1 MDNGKEYIVAAA
13 YKLNGAGT
21 IAHKRLIYKHKS
33 LWVDNVPSFDDIY
46 DIRIGRHHAEILHIF
61 GKEVDHHTDGF
72 YTSYGR
78 WVDRKEAAEIAI
90 ACGQIKECKYWDNAL
105 DSSDIFH

>member
-46 DIRIGRHHAEILHIF
+46 DIRIGRHHA
-61 GKEVDHHTDGF
+61 
-72 YTSYGR
+72 
-78 WVDRKEAAEIAI
+78 
-90 ACGQIKECKYWDNAL
+90 
-105 DSSDIFH
+105 